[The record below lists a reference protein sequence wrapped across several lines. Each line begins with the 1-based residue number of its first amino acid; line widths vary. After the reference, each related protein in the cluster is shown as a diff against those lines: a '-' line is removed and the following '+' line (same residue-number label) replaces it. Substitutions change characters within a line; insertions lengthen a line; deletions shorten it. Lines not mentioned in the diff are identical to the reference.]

1 VEWGSCSSR
10 VSPAQDN
17 NTKTN
22 QNTKKNKKQKT
33 KKKKTLKQSKLKKC
47 SSQLIIITSS
57 SMSFS
62 CEFVERRIHPT
73 IAECVQRHGPNTKKK
88 WSRYYL
94 AEEGTGE
101 KRGGGFGRFN
111 RTTQQSD
118 PVMRSAALVGKMP
131 QRNRKTEFTYRLF
144 AIRGGPEQC
153 RGIDRRRGNFPYSI
167 VCTQQS
173 SLKKKNTRLVNRGR
187 NDTVVCLV
195 VFFFSPVSAVLQGR
209 GGGV

>member
-1 VEWGSCSSR
+1 MQSATHHHHIVVDEFFVWVCGAAYTSNNRR
-10 VSPAQDN
+10 VC
-17 NTKTN
+17 T
-22 QNTKKNKKQKT
+22 
-33 KKKKTLKQSKLKKC
+33 
-47 SSQLIIITSS
+47 
-57 SMSFS
+57 
-62 CEFVERRIHPT
+62 
-73 IAECVQRHGPNTKKK
+73 RHGPNTTKK
-88 WSRYYL
+88 WSHYYL

-118 PVMRSAALVGKMP
+118 PVMRSAALVDKMP

-173 SLKKKNTRLVNRGR
+173 SLKQKKTHAWLTEGEM
-187 NDTVVCLV
+187 TQW
-195 VFFFSPVSAVLQGR
+195 FA
-209 GGGV
+209 

>member
-1 VEWGSCSSR
+1 MQFATHHHHIVVDEFFVWVCVAAYTSNNRR
-10 VSPAQDN
+10 VC
-17 NTKTN
+17 TKTR
-22 QNTKKNKKQKT
+22 T
-33 KKKKTLKQSKLKKC
+33 
-47 SSQLIIITSS
+47 
-57 SMSFS
+57 
-62 CEFVERRIHPT
+62 EH
-73 IAECVQRHGPNTKKK
+73 KKK

-209 GGGV
+209 GGGFV